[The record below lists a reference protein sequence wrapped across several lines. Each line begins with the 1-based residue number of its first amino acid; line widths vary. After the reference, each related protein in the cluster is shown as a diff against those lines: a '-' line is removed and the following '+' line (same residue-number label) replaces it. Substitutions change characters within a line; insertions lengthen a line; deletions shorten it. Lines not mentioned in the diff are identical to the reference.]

1 MQFDQD
7 FGPWCND
14 QIRPRSRQN
23 YSHETSSN
31 KNISEINTFQRHF
44 HNINSTKRSQFP
56 KLKLNNISPQVY
68 TRRSQNN
75 VSVKKK
81 EEQPEQQTLPQ
92 LLQNKALLQLKILRH
107 RHTETDVVS
116 QIENIIR
123 RNLFYIPTRKYSLI
137 D

>member
-14 QIRPRSRQN
+14 QITPRSRQN
-23 YSHETSSN
+23 YSHKTSSN
-31 KNISEINTFQRHF
+31 KNISEINTVQKNF

-56 KLKLNNISPQVY
+56 KLKLNNISPQVQ
-68 TRRSQNN
+68 TRRSSNN

-81 EEQPEQQTLPQ
+81 EEQAEQQTLPK
-92 LLQNKALLQLKILRH
+92 LQNKALLQLKILRH
-107 RHTETDVVS
+107 RHTEINVVS

-123 RNLFYIPTRKYSLI
+123 RNLFYIPTRKYSMI